1 HVLTGDHSS
10 FSLAHDLLERALEK
24 HPTLDGVFCT
34 NDDIAIGTML
44 SAQQRGIQVPQKLAV
59 AGYNALDIGQT
70 ISPKLTS
77 VDTPR
82 FQIGV
87 KSAELLIA
95 RLKGET
101 QEEKVFDMGY
111 QITSGESV

>member
-1 HVLTGDHSS
+1 
-10 FSLAHDLLERALEK
+10 
-24 HPTLDGVFCT
+24 
-34 NDDIAIGTML
+34 ML
-44 SAQQRGIQVPQKLAV
+44 SAQQRGIQVPQQLAV
-59 AGYNALDIGQT
+59 VGYNALDIGQT

-95 RLKGET
+95 RLKGEA
-101 QEEKVFDMGY
+101 QEEKCLIWVIRSLQERVFNSQLTALRIRSSMVLAG
-111 QITSGESV
+111 